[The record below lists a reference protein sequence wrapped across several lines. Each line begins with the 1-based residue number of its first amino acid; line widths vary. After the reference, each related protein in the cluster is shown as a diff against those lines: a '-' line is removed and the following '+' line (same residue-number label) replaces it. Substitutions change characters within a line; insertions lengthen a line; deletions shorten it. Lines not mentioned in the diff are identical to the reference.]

1 MPTGGG
7 GVRGRKRGR
16 SPHGLGGH
24 DTILQRLVCPAVYQ
38 RETFMFL
45 YDFFMC
51 RASTSPPAT
60 TVLLRS
66 LGLPSSNDHIA
77 THFMLDNTTT
87 TTTTTTTEDTPAA
100 AAAAIPIE
108 QLLEYRYEDDRYET
122 CMELEARLRSFPNCR
137 IIHERLTSYRIMSY
151 ERTLQTITIVME
163 VAVDVLFRQCR
174 LYLLQEKEKDKSAQ
188 CIGGGG
194 IMLSESLRLSYHD
207 VGRMFVG
214 AWRDYVMQSR
224 YGKYHPREI
233 ILQVHR
239 EPIGSSSNV
248 VTYYRERLGI
258 EQISNDDIVLDYYA
272 FECEEIKKGTNLSR
286 LTQSMQQL
294 ELGEHVN
301 PRYVSIFRA
310 LYRRMIVEPLQFIR
324 IQSEYTSA
332 VLPLS
337 SSSSSTPR
345 QGAAEGDDTSKR
357 GRKRRDPDRL
367 TQLFAEEKRKR
378 ALWYRQQ
385 QEQYIQDQQ
394 QQRQEEDENQQK
406 LDDILSSLQTT
417 ISSMP
422 PPSTPSSSPTISTT
436 TTIITGGG
444 GCGRYRKN
452 IENCS
457 SSSDPPPSPP
467 PPKRRRR
474 RRTKNTTMT
483 MMLANIKL

>member
-1 MPTGGG
+1 MATSGSGGRGGG
-7 GVRGRKRGR
+7 GVRGRKRR
-16 SPHGLGGH
+16 SPNGLGGY
-24 DTILQRLVCPAVYQ
+24 DTILQKLVCPAVYQ
-38 RETFMFL
+38 KETFMFL
-45 YDFFMC
+45 YDFYMC
-51 RASTSPPAT
+51 RAVAGTSPPT
-60 TVLLRS
+60 SVMRT

-77 THFMLDNTTT
+77 AHFMLDNTATT
-87 TTTTTTTEDTPAA
+87 DDDSPP
-100 AAAAIPIE
+100 AIPIE
-108 QLLEYRYEDDRYET
+108 QLLEYRYEDERYET
-122 CMELEARLRSFPNCR
+122 FMELEARLRSFPTCR

-174 LYLLQEKEKDKSAQ
+174 LYLLQREKEEDNTAQ
-188 CIGGGG
+188 CIGG
-194 IMLSESLRLSYHD
+194 ILLTESLRLSYHD

-224 YGKYHPREI
+224 FGKYHPREI
-233 ILQVHR
+233 SLHVRR
-239 EPIGSSSNV
+239 EPVGINV

-258 EQISNDDIVLDYYA
+258 DQITNDDIVLDYYA

-310 LYRRMIVEPLQFIR
+310 LYRRMIVEPLQFLR

-332 VLPLS
+332 VLPATSTPTSDGMGDDS
-337 SSSSSTPR
+337 SSS
-345 QGAAEGDDTSKR
+345 SKR
-357 GRKRRDPDRL
+357 GRKRRDPERIR
-367 TQLFAEEKRKR
+367 QLFAEEKRKR

-385 QEQYIQDQQ
+385 QQQYIED
-394 QQRQEEDENQQK
+394 QQRQEEEENQQM
-406 LDDILSSLQTT
+406 LDDILSSLQQTL
-417 ISSMP
+417 
-422 PPSTPSSSPTISTT
+422 SSSSSSTSSDITT
-436 TTIITGGG
+436 TTTTTTTMTGG

-452 IENCS
+452 IENCMS
-457 SSSDPPPSPP
+457 EPPTPPP

-474 RRTKNTTMT
+474 RTTKTTTMT